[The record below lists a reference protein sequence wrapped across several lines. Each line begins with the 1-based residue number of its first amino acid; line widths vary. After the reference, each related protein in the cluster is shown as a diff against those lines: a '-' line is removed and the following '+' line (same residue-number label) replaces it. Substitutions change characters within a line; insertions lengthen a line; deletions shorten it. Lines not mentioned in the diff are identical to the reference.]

1 MSRRPFRDRLDAGA
15 QLADRLVRH
24 AGRADVTVVA
34 LPRGGVPVAAVVA
47 ARLEAPLDVLIVRK
61 VGAPD
66 HRELA
71 VGAVGPGGI
80 TLLDLDLIERLGLT
94 EAGLQAVIDEE
105 QAERDRRED
114 AYREGRAALDLTGRT
129 VLIVDDGLA
138 TGSTMAAAVG
148 AARALAP
155 AAVVVAVPV
164 ASPSGVRR
172 LATVADE
179 VVVVMAPDRFLAV
192 GQWFDDFRPVTDA
205 QVRRWLTPPGAGP
218 GPV

>member
-1 MSRRPFRDRLDAGA
+1 MSARPFRDRLDAGA
-15 QLADRLVRH
+15 QLGERLLRH

-47 ARLEAPLDVLIVRK
+47 GRLEAPLDVLIVRK

-80 TLLDLDLIERLGLT
+80 TLLDHDLIERLGLT
-94 EAGLQAVIDEE
+94 EAALQAVIDEE
-105 QAERDRRED
+105 QAERDRRER
-114 AYREGRAALDLTGRT
+114 AYREGRAALDLRGRT
-129 VLIVDDGLA
+129 VVIVDDGLA
-138 TGSTMAAAVG
+138 TGSTMAAAVS

-164 ASPSGVRR
+164 ASPSGARR
-172 LATVADE
+172 LTAVADE
-179 VVVVMAPDRFLAV
+179 VVAVITPPRFLAV
-192 GQWFDDFRPVTDA
+192 GQWFDDFRPVTDGE
-205 QVRRWLTPPGAGP
+205 VRRWLSSPPPGAGS
-218 GPV
+218 V